1 MRPQYARMSRRLPGW
16 TLPAAGIGLPRGL
29 LAVLVAILVLDLYY
43 GVVDD
48 AILLGYSQVAAADF
62 PGEWADRGPVGR
74 HVVGNGAAVLLGTR
88 LRGVQRGAEG
98 PTALYV
104 LNWAVTGAILAFA
117 GFAIARAFRVA
128 RDRLPVFLGV
138 YGAAVFVYPWT
149 LDLFAFPSYQ
159 EKWVALAASLGLL
172 WFAEPRERL
181 PTWQWYAVSALV
193 IGLGS
198 LTKAQFVVFLPAFLL
213 LVLDHRREARELVAR
228 RGRHGHG
235 SDRRP
240 RPARDRLAG

>member
-1 MRPQYARMSRRLPGW
+1 MSRRLPGW
-16 TLPAAGIGLPRGL
+16 TLPAAGIGLPL
-29 LAVLVAILVLDLYY
+29 LAVLVAILVLDPYY

-62 PGEWADRGPVGR
+62 PGEWADRVRSDVTSWGMVRPFYWALAYAEYNV
-74 HVVGNGAAVLLGTR
+74 
-88 LRGVQRGAEG
+88 GAEG

-159 EKWVALAASLGLL
+159 EKWVVLAASLGLL

-213 LVLDHRREARELVAR
+213 LVLDHRRER
-228 RGRHGHG
+228 RGSWWRVGAVTAMG
-235 SDRRP
+235 VTAALALRV
-240 RPARDRLAG
+240 DRLAR